1 MRVHNAVVP
10 TQEQMEGFL
19 APETDSP
26 IFMLNLLTF
35 KEHAEYEDG
44 RNTSLSGREAYGLY
58 AVGVAKLLPKGGGA
72 LEVGAEVERLMLGD
86 VEELWDQ
93 IAIAMYP
100 SRAAMLEMI
109 QMPEYGEI
117 SVHRTA
123 GLAGQLNIETV
134 SAKGPWA
141 NAAS

>member
-19 APETDSP
+19 TSETDSP

-44 RNTSLSGREAYGLY
+44 RDTSLSGREAYGLY
-58 AVGVAKLLPKGGGA
+58 AVGVAKLLPKVGGSLEFGA
-72 LEVGAEVERLMLGD
+72 DVERLMLGD

-109 QMPEYGEI
+109 I
-117 SVHRTA
+117 ASRRTA
-123 GLAGQLNIETV
+123 IETQSHTAFV
-134 SAKGPWA
+134 NSARGCSLQLKSRPRRAW
-141 NAAS
+141 

>member
-1 MRVHNAVVP
+1 MRVTNAVVP

-44 RNTSLSGREAYGLY
+44 RDTSLSGREAYGLY
-58 AVGVAKLLPKGGGA
+58 AVGVAKLLSKVGGSLGF
-72 LEVGAEVERLMLGD
+72 GAEVERLMLGD

-134 SAKGPWA
+134 GAKGPWIS
-141 NAAS
+141 ASS